1 MRELSRRLFGFG
13 ISSASKCVLSYELS
27 VPYRTLHDRKQ
38 GSQRFFLIPV
48 RCASAARIQPEETSS
63 MRNLPRARRSLNE
76 PTRDWKAARTLPSWS
91 VVCTEDVP
99 RVSPEFGRFPGQ
111 ADSQDCEKWACR
123 HTTTIIT
130 SCVDTRQNWHATHGR
145 QRKPFSASTGA
156 ARAPHVP
163 NPALGTQTKFKP
175 AYDS

>member
-63 MRNLPRARRSLNE
+63 VRNLPRARRSLNE

-111 ADSQDCEKWACR
+111 ADSQDCEKCACC
-123 HTTTIIT
+123 HTPQGAQCAVAACTNEMKLNHSDSAVPACTCL
-130 SCVDTRQNWHATHGR
+130 SMHA
-145 QRKPFSASTGA
+145 F
-156 ARAPHVP
+156 
-163 NPALGTQTKFKP
+163 
-175 AYDS
+175 